1 MELWLNSYQI
11 GNRSIIFFLFS
22 VFLLSYSKH
31 MKRWSTSL
39 ILRKMQLKTVVI
51 YHLILTGMA
60 IIKKIKCW
68 SECEEIGAVCIASG
82 NLK

>member
-1 MELWLNSYQI
+1 
-11 GNRSIIFFLFS
+11 
-22 VFLLSYSKH
+22 
-31 MKRWSTSL
+31 
-39 ILRKMQLKTVVI
+39 MQLKTAVI

-82 NLK
+82 NLKWCGCFGKHYDGYSKN